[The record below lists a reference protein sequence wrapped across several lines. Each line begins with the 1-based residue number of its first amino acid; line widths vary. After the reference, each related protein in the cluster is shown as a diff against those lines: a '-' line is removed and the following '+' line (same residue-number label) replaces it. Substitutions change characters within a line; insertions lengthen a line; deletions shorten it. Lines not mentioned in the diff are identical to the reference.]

1 MQSSFSKLEA
11 IPPSKTGLLD
21 EAGCLTAHANESRG
35 SALTHSP
42 ARGIYIEN
50 VLTTP
55 SVKRHPEAAYSVK
68 VKTRAVCQDTIEA
81 LLSAADSHFCRLRGH
96 HLTLTV
102 TLSAGSAG
110 DTGISV

>member
-35 SALTHSP
+35 SALTHGP

-50 VLTTP
+50 VLMTP
-55 SVKRHPEAAYSVK
+55 SVKRHPVAVK